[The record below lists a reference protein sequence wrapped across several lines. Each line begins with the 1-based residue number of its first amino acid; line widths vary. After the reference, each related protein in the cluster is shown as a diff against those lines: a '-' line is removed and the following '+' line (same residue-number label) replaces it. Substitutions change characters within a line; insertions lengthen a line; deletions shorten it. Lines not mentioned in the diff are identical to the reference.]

1 MQESSAEMTVQSS
14 GFQEYLAEEIKKY
27 GGVMIPVKAG
37 LMERLLVKEAEIK
50 KLHPNPD
57 DEFCMPGI
65 GPNDRII
72 SDYMAC
78 YQRYGSMKNPDA
90 IEEDPLIVE
99 KVHPDGY
106 IILNGHH
113 RWAAFWRLGVKKA
126 PVSIVNLTQKTD
138 IEKMIRTSKHDRRVT
153 LDLDEVAFCRGD
165 EPGGEPIKGF
175 PEGQFKERLRP
186 GIPALLQYLSRQ
198 GYDIWG
204 YTAEYYSIEYIR
216 EYFYYYTV
224 KIDGI
229 VTGTGRKRKGFAEE
243 RESIEQLVR
252 ERYKQTLHIDRR
264 TVLRTFSGS
273 KDFEEYPVE
282 EGAFGWVQTVKSI
295 IRRYENNESYK

>member
-1 MQESSAEMTVQSS
+1 
-14 GFQEYLAEEIKKY
+14 
-27 GGVMIPVKAG
+27 MIPVKAG
-37 LMERLLVKEAEIK
+37 LMERLLVKEVEIK

-65 GPNDRII
+65 GPNDKII
-72 SDYMAC
+72 SDYMAR

-113 RWAAFWRLGVKKA
+113 RWAAFWRLGIKKA
-126 PVSIVNLTQKTD
+126 PVSIVNLTQKSD
-138 IEKMIRTSKHDRRVT
+138 IEEMIRSSEHDKRVT
-153 LDLDEVAFCRGD
+153 LDLDEVAFCQGD
-165 EPGGEPIKGF
+165 EPWEMPIKGF
-175 PEGQFKERLRP
+175 PEGKFKERLRP

-198 GYDIWG
+198 GYDIWV

-216 EYFYYYTV
+216 EYFHYYTV

-229 VTGTGRKRKGFAEE
+229 VNGTRHLKEVQQGHSETLPQKLP
-243 RESIEQLVR
+243 S
-252 ERYKQTLHIDRR
+252 RYRISLHIDDEAIVC
-264 TVLRTFSGS
+264 TSGRQYGYNVYQLNAQ
-273 KDFEEYPVE
+273 DD
-282 EGAFGWVQTVKSI
+282 GWKEKI
-295 IRRYENNESYK
+295 IERAMQIRKREKA

>member
-1 MQESSAEMTVQSS
+1 MTIQSV

-37 LMERLLVKEAEIK
+37 LMERLLVREVAIE

-72 SDYMAC
+72 SDYVAR
-78 YQRYGSMKNPDA
+78 YQRYGSMKDPDSFG
-90 IEEDPLIVE
+90 EEPLIVE

-113 RWAAFWRLGVKKA
+113 RWAAFWRLGIKKV
-126 PVSIVNLTQKTD
+126 PVSIVNLTQKSD
-138 IEKMIRTSKHDRRVT
+138 IEEMIHASEHDRRVT
-153 LDLDEVAFCRGD
+153 LDLDEVAFCQGD
-165 EPGGEPIKGF
+165 EPWEKPIKGF
-175 PEGQFKERLRP
+175 PEEKFKERLRP
-186 GIPALLQYLSRQ
+186 GIPALLQYLSVE
-198 GYDIWG
+198 GYDIWV

-216 EYFYYYTV
+216 EYFHYYNV

-229 VTGTGRKRKGFAEE
+229 VTGTGRKSKGFAEE
-243 RESIEQLVR
+243 RKNIEQLVK
-252 ERYKQTLHIDRR
+252 ERYKQTLHIDRQS
-264 TVLRTFSGS
+264 VLHTFAGS
-273 KDFEEYPVE
+273 NNFEEYPVA
-282 EGAFGWVQTVKSI
+282 EGTFGWAQTVKSI
-295 IRRYENNESYK
+295 IRKIENNESYK

>member
-72 SDYMAC
+72 SDYMAR

-113 RWAAFWRLGVKKA
+113 RWAAFWRLGVKGRALQRKEKA
-126 PVSIVNLTQKTD
+126 
-138 IEKMIRTSKHDRRVT
+138 
-153 LDLDEVAFCRGD
+153 
-165 EPGGEPIKGF
+165 
-175 PEGQFKERLRP
+175 
-186 GIPALLQYLSRQ
+186 
-198 GYDIWG
+198 
-204 YTAEYYSIEYIR
+204 
-216 EYFYYYTV
+216 
-224 KIDGI
+224 
-229 VTGTGRKRKGFAEE
+229 
-243 RESIEQLVR
+243 
-252 ERYKQTLHIDRR
+252 
-264 TVLRTFSGS
+264 
-273 KDFEEYPVE
+273 
-282 EGAFGWVQTVKSI
+282 
-295 IRRYENNESYK
+295 

>member
-1 MQESSAEMTVQSS
+1 MAAQTG

-27 GGVMIPVKAG
+27 GSVMIPVKARA
-37 LMERLLVKEAEIK
+37 MERLLVKQVEIS

-72 SDYMAC
+72 SDYMAR

-106 IILNGHH
+106 LILNGHH

-126 PVSIVNLTQKTD
+126 PVSIVNLTHKSD
-138 IEKMIRTSKHDRRVT
+138 IEEMIRASEHDRRVT
-153 LDLDEVAFCRGD
+153 LDLDEVAFCQED
-165 EPGGEPIKGF
+165 ETGEKPIKGF
-175 PEGQFKERLRP
+175 PEDRFKERLRP
-186 GIPALLQYLSRQ
+186 GIPALLQYLSKQ
-198 GYDIWG
+198 GYDIWI

-216 EYFYYYTV
+216 EYFQYYAV

-229 VTGTGRKRKGFAEE
+229 VTGTGRRRKGFAEE
-243 RESIEQLVR
+243 RKNIENLVR
-252 ERYKQTLHIDRR
+252 ERYQQTLHIDRH
-264 TVLRTFSGS
+264 TVLRTFAGS
-273 KDFEEYPVE
+273 KEFEEYPVE
-282 EGAFGWVQTVKSI
+282 EGAFGWAQTVKSI
-295 IRRYENNESYK
+295 IRKIEKNESYN

>member
-1 MQESSAEMTVQSS
+1 MTSQSG

-27 GGVMIPVKAG
+27 GSVMIPVKARA
-37 LMERLLVKEAEIK
+37 MERLLVKQVEIS

-72 SDYMAC
+72 SDYMAR

-126 PVSIVNLTQKTD
+126 PVSIVNLTHNSD
-138 IEKMIRTSKHDRRVT
+138 IEEIIRASEHDRRVT
-153 LDLDEVAFCRGD
+153 LDLDEVAFCQED
-165 EPGGEPIKGF
+165 ETGEKPIKGF
-175 PEGQFKERLRP
+175 PGDRFKERLRP
-186 GIPALLQYLSRQ
+186 GIPALLQYLSKQ
-198 GYDIWG
+198 GYDIWV

-216 EYFYYYTV
+216 EYFQYYTV

-229 VTGTGRKRKGFAEE
+229 VTGTGRRRKGFAEE
-243 RESIEQLVR
+243 RKSIEQLLR
-252 ERYKQTLHIDRR
+252 DRYQQTLHIDRN
-264 TVLRTFSGS
+264 TVLRTFAGS
-273 KDFEEYPVE
+273 RDFEEYPVE
-282 EGAFGWVQTVKSI
+282 EGAFGWAQTVKSI
-295 IRRYENNESYK
+295 IHKIERNESYK